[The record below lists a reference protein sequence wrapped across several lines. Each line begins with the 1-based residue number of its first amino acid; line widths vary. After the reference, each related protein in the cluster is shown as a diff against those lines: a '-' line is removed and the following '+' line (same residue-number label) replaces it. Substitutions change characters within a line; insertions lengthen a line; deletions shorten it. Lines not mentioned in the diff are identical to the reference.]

1 MCKILELINEETIRQ
16 SNTIRL
22 IASENY
28 VSTDVLNALG
38 SSLTNKYSEGY
49 PKHRY
54 YEGQEY
60 IDKIEL
66 MTIEY
71 AKKLFKAE
79 YANVQAYSGSPAN
92 LAVYY
97 ALLEPNDTILGLSLS
112 CGGHLTH
119 GHKVNISGKWLKS
132 VSYGVTNEGYINYNE
147 IEVLANEYKP
157 KLIISGHSA
166 YPREIDF
173 KRIGDIAKKVGAYHL
188 ADISHIS
195 GLVATGLHQHPF
207 PHADIVTTTTH
218 KILRGPRGAL
228 ILTNNYELS
237 QKINKAVFPGL
248 QGGPHNNNIAGI
260 GIALEDALNDE
271 YIDYCRQVIKNAK
284 CLSESLKEKGYNII
298 TGGTENHL
306 ILIDLRNKGIDGNTL
321 TKALDYVNIETNK
334 NTIPNDTASAFKPN
348 GIRLGTP
355 AVTTLGLKEVDM
367 IVIAK
372 LIDNVVDNIGDMDK
386 LNEIKKEV
394 IQFITQFNK
403 SNIFPNNL
411 S

>member
-1 MCKILELINEETIRQ
+1 MSKILELIKEETIRQ

-28 VSTDVLNALG
+28 VSSNVLKALG

-49 PKHRY
+49 PNHRY
-54 YEGQEY
+54 YEGQEN

-71 AKKLFKAE
+71 AKRLFNAQ
-79 YANVQAYSGSPAN
+79 YVNVQAYSGSPAN
-92 LAVYY
+92 LAVFFS
-97 ALLEPNDTILGLSLS
+97 LLEPNDTILGLSLS

-119 GHKVNISGKWLKS
+119 RHKVNISGKWLKS
-132 VSYGVTNEGYINYNE
+132 FSYGLTDEGYINY
-147 IEVLANEYKP
+147 IELEELANKHKP

-166 YPREIDF
+166 YSRQIDF
-173 KRIGDIAKKVGAYHL
+173 KRIGEIAKQVGAYHL

-195 GLVATGLHQHPF
+195 GLVATGLHPHPF
-207 PHADIVTTTTH
+207 PYADIVTMTTH

-260 GIALEDALNDE
+260 GIALEEALSTE
-271 YIDYCRQVIKNAK
+271 YEEYCKQVIINANS
-284 CLSESLKEKGYNII
+284 LSKSLENKGYKII
-298 TGGTENHL
+298 TGGTDNHL
-306 ILIDLRNKGIDGNTL
+306 ILIDLRNKNIDGNTL
-321 TKALDYVNIETNK
+321 TKALNYVNIETNK
-334 NTIPNDTASAFKPN
+334 NTIPFDNASPYKPN

-355 AVTTLGLKEVDM
+355 AITTLGLKENDM
-367 IVIAK
+367 EIIAEYINRVVENVGNIEVLNSVKKDVI
-372 LIDNVVDNIGDMDK
+372 
-386 LNEIKKEV
+386 E
-394 IQFITQFNK
+394 FITKYTKCANF
-403 SNIFPNNL
+403 IDF
-411 S
+411 